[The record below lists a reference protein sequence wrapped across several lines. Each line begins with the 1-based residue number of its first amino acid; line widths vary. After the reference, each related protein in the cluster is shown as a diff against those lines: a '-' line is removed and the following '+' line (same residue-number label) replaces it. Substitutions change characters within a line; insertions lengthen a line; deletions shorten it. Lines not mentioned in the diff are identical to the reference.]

1 MGERLL
7 DTQKVGSSIL
17 LSPTSN
23 FKPPGF
29 LRIPRRI
36 LFGAC
41 LLPEGES
48 FLIESLS
55 IKNND
60 DLINQVILANINKE
74 IPNVFDILN

>member
-1 MGERLL
+1 M
-7 DTQKVGSSIL
+7 
-17 LSPTSN
+17 
-23 FKPPGF
+23 
-29 LRIPRRI
+29 
-36 LFGAC
+36 FGAC